1 MLSLHDKEQRYCIS
15 VHLTTA
21 FQLIILWPRT
31 PNSSGCTRHA
41 VSMLLGFSQKKEGQP
56 AKSNS
61 TVQET
66 LFRLFSPLALE
77 VDFGGFD
84 FWS

>member
-1 MLSLHDKEQRYCIS
+1 M
-15 VHLTTA
+15 
-21 FQLIILWPRT
+21 
-31 PNSSGCTRHA
+31 
-41 VSMLLGFSQKKEGQP
+41 SMLLGFSQKEEGQP